1 MTEKEKEII
10 KQYSFLKSQLS
21 DIREAFICMNEDAKD
36 NEEFRLMTK
45 TLSLI
50 ENLELIGDEMIDED
64 DSDELKKDLLDMC
77 NN

>member
-1 MTEKEKEII
+1 MTEKAKEII